1 MSRIENTGQIK
12 TGYSVKSGTNP
23 EEKVENG
30 SDFASMLTKYKKKAA
45 QDDET
50 KKAETGET
58 KNKETQP
65 EETKNRGN
73 EKQVNGRQSGEN
85 EKTAEIKAEI
95 KVTDIQDEKNSQDG
109 EKEQEQELAAAYASE
124 ACYRTFVQI
133 TAENSKT
140 PAVYNNEINGI
151 QDLAVQ
157 TTVETGMEDQ
167 TAAVSTIQQTESPHT
182 ESPHTETAVHADDLK
197 LRNRSDQTGE
207 KEKSGEAEEAGQSKQ
222 TAKMNREEEIPD
234 QKEHIS
240 GKEMTALASPGY
252 TGTVESSAGTAAK
265 PAAVDTGPADRL
277 PTAQDTLT
285 EDLGNYLDTKISEK
299 KGKLELSLEPERLG
313 KLTIRLE
320 YEKGKTEVT
329 IFSTSAKTLEI
340 LSKEAGHLAQIL
352 EEKTGHP
359 VIPISAKEE
368 KGITEL
374 EEQIKD
380 MFFGGEISFNDEV
393 YITNA
398 RHKAALEEA
407 DRSLDLVRN
416 SIEMGMPEDF
426 FSIDLMNA
434 YENLGKILGESVGE
448 DLVNE
453 IFSKFCMGK

>member
-1 MSRIENTGQIK
+1 MNRIENTGQIK

-50 KKAETGET
+50 KRAETGET
-58 KNKETQP
+58 KKKETQP
-65 EETKNRGN
+65 EETKSGENG
-73 EKQVNGRQSGEN
+73 KQVNGSQSGKN
-85 EKTAEIKAEI
+85 KKTAEIKAEI
-95 KVTDIQDEKNSQDG
+95 KVTDIQDGKNSQDG
-109 EKEQEQELAAAYASE
+109 EIEQDQELAAAYASE
-124 ACYRTFVQI
+124 TCYRSFVQI
-133 TAENSKT
+133 TAENNKM
-140 PAVYNNEINGI
+140 PAVYNNEI

-157 TTVETGMEDQ
+157 TTAESGMEDQ
-167 TAAVSTIQQTESPHT
+167 LAAVSTIQKTEA
-182 ESPHTETAVHADDLK
+182 PHTETVAHADDLK
-197 LRNRSDQTGE
+197 LQNRLAQT
-207 KEKSGEAEEAGQSKQ
+207 EAAGRTGEAGQSKR

-265 PAAVDTGPADRL
+265 PVAVDTGPADRL

-352 EEKTGHP
+352 EEKTGTP
-359 VIPISAKEE
+359 TVIYTPEQTENRQNMDQDPGHGRNGRQDQKEQRQ
-368 KGITEL
+368 K
-374 EEQIKD
+374 QD
-380 MFFGGEISFNDEV
+380 DSF
-393 YITNA
+393 A
-398 RHKAALEEA
+398 QQLR
-407 DRSLDLVRN
+407 
-416 SIEMGMPEDF
+416 
-426 FSIDLMNA
+426 
-434 YENLGKILGESVGE
+434 LGLA
-448 DLVNE
+448 
-453 IFSKFCMGK
+453 

>member
-167 TAAVSTIQQTESPHT
+167 TAAVSTIQQTESPRT
-182 ESPHTETAVHADDLK
+182 ESPHTETAVHADGLK
-197 LRNRSDQTGE
+197 LQNRLEQTGE
-207 KEKSGEAEEAGQSKQ
+207 TEDTGRTEEAGQSKQ

-352 EEKTGHP
+352 EEKTGTP
-359 VIPISAKEE
+359 TVIYTPEQTENRQNMDQDTGHGRTGRQDQKEQRQ
-368 KGITEL
+368 K
-374 EEQIKD
+374 QD
-380 MFFGGEISFNDEV
+380 DSF
-393 YITNA
+393 A
-398 RHKAALEEA
+398 QQLR
-407 DRSLDLVRN
+407 
-416 SIEMGMPEDF
+416 
-426 FSIDLMNA
+426 
-434 YENLGKILGESVGE
+434 LGLT
-448 DLVNE
+448 
-453 IFSKFCMGK
+453 

>member
-1 MSRIENTGQIK
+1 MSRIENTSQIK

-140 PAVYNNEINGI
+140 PAAYNNEINGI

-157 TTVETGMEDQ
+157 TTSETGMEDQ
-167 TAAVSTIQQTESPHT
+167 TAAVSTIQQT

-285 EDLGNYLDTKISEK
+285 EGLGNYLDTKISEK

-352 EEKTGHP
+352 EEKTGTP
-359 VIPISAKEE
+359 TVIYTPEQTENRQNMDQDTGHGRNGRQDQKEQRQ
-368 KGITEL
+368 K
-374 EEQIKD
+374 QD
-380 MFFGGEISFNDEV
+380 DSF
-393 YITNA
+393 A
-398 RHKAALEEA
+398 QQLR
-407 DRSLDLVRN
+407 
-416 SIEMGMPEDF
+416 
-426 FSIDLMNA
+426 
-434 YENLGKILGESVGE
+434 LGLT
-448 DLVNE
+448 
-453 IFSKFCMGK
+453 

>member
-1 MSRIENTGQIK
+1 MNRIENTGQIK

-85 EKTAEIKAEI
+85 VKTDEIKAEI
-95 KVTDIQDEKNSQDG
+95 KVTDIQDGKNSQDG

-240 GKEMTALASPGY
+240 GKEMTALASSSY

-352 EEKTGHP
+352 EEKTGTP
-359 VIPISAKEE
+359 TVIYTPEQTENRQNMDQDPGHGRNGRQDQKEQRQ
-368 KGITEL
+368 K
-374 EEQIKD
+374 QD
-380 MFFGGEISFNDEV
+380 DSF
-393 YITNA
+393 A
-398 RHKAALEEA
+398 QQLR
-407 DRSLDLVRN
+407 
-416 SIEMGMPEDF
+416 
-426 FSIDLMNA
+426 
-434 YENLGKILGESVGE
+434 LGLA
-448 DLVNE
+448 
-453 IFSKFCMGK
+453 

>member
-1 MSRIENTGQIK
+1 MNRIENTGQIK

-85 EKTAEIKAEI
+85 EKTDEIKAEI

-182 ESPHTETAVHADDLK
+182 ETAVHADDLK
-197 LRNRSDQTGE
+197 LRNRLDQTGE

-222 TAKMNREEEIPD
+222 TAKMNREEETPGR
-234 QKEHIS
+234 KEHIS
-240 GKEMTALASPGY
+240 GKEMTALASSGY
-252 TGTVESSAGTAAK
+252 RGTVESSAGTAEK
-265 PAAVDTGPADRL
+265 PAAADTGPADRL
-277 PTAQDTLT
+277 ATAQDTLT

-352 EEKTGHP
+352 EEKTGTP
-359 VIPISAKEE
+359 TVIYTPEQTENRQNMDQDPGHGRNGRQDQKEQRQ
-368 KGITEL
+368 K
-374 EEQIKD
+374 QD
-380 MFFGGEISFNDEV
+380 DSF
-393 YITNA
+393 A
-398 RHKAALEEA
+398 QQLR
-407 DRSLDLVRN
+407 
-416 SIEMGMPEDF
+416 
-426 FSIDLMNA
+426 
-434 YENLGKILGESVGE
+434 LGLA
-448 DLVNE
+448 
-453 IFSKFCMGK
+453 

>member
-30 SDFASMLTKYKKKAA
+30 SDFASMLTKYQKKAA

-85 EKTAEIKAEI
+85 EKTAEIKSEI

-182 ESPHTETAVHADDLK
+182 ETAVHADDLK

-234 QKEHIS
+234 QKEQIS

-352 EEKTGHP
+352 EEKTGTP
-359 VIPISAKEE
+359 TVIYTPEQTENRQNMDQDPGHGRNGRQDQKEQRQ
-368 KGITEL
+368 K
-374 EEQIKD
+374 QD
-380 MFFGGEISFNDEV
+380 DSF
-393 YITNA
+393 A
-398 RHKAALEEA
+398 QQLR
-407 DRSLDLVRN
+407 
-416 SIEMGMPEDF
+416 
-426 FSIDLMNA
+426 
-434 YENLGKILGESVGE
+434 LGLT
-448 DLVNE
+448 
-453 IFSKFCMGK
+453 

>member
-12 TGYSVKSGTNP
+12 PGYSVKAATNP
-23 EEKVENG
+23 EEKVGNG
-30 SDFASMLTKYKKKAA
+30 SDFASMLTKYQKKAA

-95 KVTDIQDEKNSQDG
+95 KVTDIQDGKNSQDG

-124 ACYRTFVQI
+124 TCYRTFVQI

-182 ESPHTETAVHADDLK
+182 ETAVHADDLK
-197 LRNRSDQTGE
+197 LRNRLAQTGE

-222 TAKMNREEEIPD
+222 TAKMNREEETPGR
-234 QKEHIS
+234 KEHIS
-240 GKEMTALASPGY
+240 GKEMTALASSGY
-252 TGTVESSAGTAAK
+252 RGTVESSTGTAEK
-265 PAAVDTGPADRL
+265 PAAADIGPADRL
-277 PTAQDTLT
+277 ATAQDTLT

-352 EEKTGHP
+352 EEKTGTP
-359 VIPISAKEE
+359 TVIYTPEQTENRQNMDQDPGHGRNGRQDQKEQRQ
-368 KGITEL
+368 K
-374 EEQIKD
+374 QD
-380 MFFGGEISFNDEV
+380 DSFV
-393 YITNA
+393 QQL
-398 RHKAALEEA
+398 R
-407 DRSLDLVRN
+407 
-416 SIEMGMPEDF
+416 
-426 FSIDLMNA
+426 
-434 YENLGKILGESVGE
+434 LGLA
-448 DLVNE
+448 
-453 IFSKFCMGK
+453 

>member
-65 EETKNRGN
+65 EETKNREN

-85 EKTAEIKAEI
+85 EKTDEIKAEI

-109 EKEQEQELAAAYASE
+109 EKEQELAAAYASE
-124 ACYRTFVQI
+124 TCYRTFVQI

-157 TTVETGMEDQ
+157 TTSEAGMEDQ
-167 TAAVSTIQQTESPHT
+167 SAAVSTIQKTEA
-182 ESPHTETAVHADDLK
+182 PHTETAVHADGLK
-197 LRNRSDQTGE
+197 LQNRLEQTGE
-207 KEKSGEAEEAGQSKQ
+207 TEDTGRTGEAGQSKQ

-277 PTAQDTLT
+277 ATAQDTLT

-352 EEKTGHP
+352 EEKTGTP
-359 VIPISAKEE
+359 TVIYTPEQTENRQNMDQDPGHGRNGRQDQKEQRQ
-368 KGITEL
+368 K
-374 EEQIKD
+374 QD
-380 MFFGGEISFNDEV
+380 DSF
-393 YITNA
+393 A
-398 RHKAALEEA
+398 QQLR
-407 DRSLDLVRN
+407 
-416 SIEMGMPEDF
+416 
-426 FSIDLMNA
+426 
-434 YENLGKILGESVGE
+434 LGLA
-448 DLVNE
+448 
-453 IFSKFCMGK
+453 

>member
-1 MSRIENTGQIK
+1 MNRIENTGQIK
-12 TGYSVKSGTNP
+12 TGYSVKSGMNP

-50 KKAETGET
+50 KRAETGET

-65 EETKNRGN
+65 EETKSGENG
-73 EKQVNGRQSGEN
+73 KQVNGSQSGKN
-85 EKTAEIKAEI
+85 KKTAEIKAEI
-95 KVTDIQDEKNSQDG
+95 KVTDIQDGKNSQDG
-109 EKEQEQELAAAYASE
+109 EIEQDQELTAAYASE
-124 ACYRTFVQI
+124 TCYRTFVQI
-133 TAENSKT
+133 TAENSKA
-140 PAVYNNEINGI
+140 PAVYNNEINEI

-182 ESPHTETAVHADDLK
+182 ETAVHADDLK
-197 LRNRSDQTGE
+197 LRNRLDQTGE

-222 TAKMNREEEIPD
+222 TAKMNREEETPGR
-234 QKEHIS
+234 KEHIS
-240 GKEMTALASPGY
+240 GKEMTALASSGY
-252 TGTVESSAGTAAK
+252 RGTVESSAGTAEK
-265 PAAVDTGPADRL
+265 PAAADTGPADRL
-277 PTAQDTLT
+277 ATAQDTLT

-352 EEKTGHP
+352 EEKTGTP
-359 VIPISAKEE
+359 TVIYTPEQTENRQNMDQDPGHGRNGRQDPKEQRQ
-368 KGITEL
+368 K
-374 EEQIKD
+374 QD
-380 MFFGGEISFNDEV
+380 DSF
-393 YITNA
+393 A
-398 RHKAALEEA
+398 QQLR
-407 DRSLDLVRN
+407 
-416 SIEMGMPEDF
+416 
-426 FSIDLMNA
+426 
-434 YENLGKILGESVGE
+434 LGLA
-448 DLVNE
+448 
-453 IFSKFCMGK
+453 

>member
-1 MSRIENTGQIK
+1 M
-12 TGYSVKSGTNP
+12 KSGTNP

-30 SDFASMLTKYKKKAA
+30 ADFASMLTKYKKKAA

-265 PAAVDTGPADRL
+265 PVAVDTGPADRL

-352 EEKTGHP
+352 EEKTGTP
-359 VIPISAKEE
+359 TVIYTPEQTENRQNMDQDPGHGRNGRQDQKEQRQ
-368 KGITEL
+368 K
-374 EEQIKD
+374 QD
-380 MFFGGEISFNDEV
+380 DSF
-393 YITNA
+393 A
-398 RHKAALEEA
+398 QQLR
-407 DRSLDLVRN
+407 
-416 SIEMGMPEDF
+416 
-426 FSIDLMNA
+426 
-434 YENLGKILGESVGE
+434 LGLT
-448 DLVNE
+448 
-453 IFSKFCMGK
+453 

>member
-95 KVTDIQDEKNSQDG
+95 KVTDIQDGKNSQDG
-109 EKEQEQELAAAYASE
+109 EKEQELAAAYASE

-252 TGTVESSAGTAAK
+252 RGTVESSAGTAAK

-277 PTAQDTLT
+277 ATAQDTLT

-352 EEKTGHP
+352 EEKTGTP
-359 VIPISAKEE
+359 TVIYTPEQTENRQNMDQDPGHGRNGRQDQKEQRQ
-368 KGITEL
+368 K
-374 EEQIKD
+374 QD
-380 MFFGGEISFNDEV
+380 DSF
-393 YITNA
+393 A
-398 RHKAALEEA
+398 QQLR
-407 DRSLDLVRN
+407 
-416 SIEMGMPEDF
+416 
-426 FSIDLMNA
+426 
-434 YENLGKILGESVGE
+434 LGLT
-448 DLVNE
+448 
-453 IFSKFCMGK
+453 

>member
-12 TGYSVKSGTNP
+12 TGYSVKSGTNS

-30 SDFASMLTKYKKKAA
+30 SDFASMLTKYQKKAA
-45 QDDET
+45 QNDET
-50 KKAETGET
+50 KKTETGET

-109 EKEQEQELAAAYASE
+109 EKEQELVAAYASE
-124 ACYRTFVQI
+124 TCYRTFVQI

-157 TTVETGMEDQ
+157 TTSETGVEDQ
-167 TAAVSTIQQTESPHT
+167 TAAVTTIQQT

-197 LRNRSDQTGE
+197 FRNRSDQTGE

-222 TAKMNREEEIPD
+222 TAKMNREEEMPGR
-234 QKEHIS
+234 KEHIS
-240 GKEMTALASPGY
+240 GKEMTALASSGY
-252 TGTVESSAGTAAK
+252 RGTVESSAGTAEK
-265 PAAVDTGPADRL
+265 PAAADTGPADRL
-277 PTAQDTLT
+277 ATAQDTLT

-352 EEKTGHP
+352 EEKTGTP
-359 VIPISAKEE
+359 TVIYTPEQTENRQNMDQDTGHGRNGRQDQKEQRQ
-368 KGITEL
+368 K
-374 EEQIKD
+374 QD
-380 MFFGGEISFNDEV
+380 DSF
-393 YITNA
+393 A
-398 RHKAALEEA
+398 QQLR
-407 DRSLDLVRN
+407 
-416 SIEMGMPEDF
+416 
-426 FSIDLMNA
+426 
-434 YENLGKILGESVGE
+434 LGLT
-448 DLVNE
+448 
-453 IFSKFCMGK
+453 

>member
-12 TGYSVKSGTNP
+12 TGYSVKSGTNS

-45 QDDET
+45 QNDET

-85 EKTAEIKAEI
+85 VKTDEIKAEI
-95 KVTDIQDEKNSQDG
+95 KVTDIQDGKNSQDG
-109 EKEQEQELAAAYASE
+109 EKEQEQELAAAYVSE

-277 PTAQDTLT
+277 TTAQDTLT

-352 EEKTGHP
+352 EEKTGTP
-359 VIPISAKEE
+359 TVIYTPEQTENRQNMDQDTGHGRNGRQDQKEQRQ
-368 KGITEL
+368 K
-374 EEQIKD
+374 QD
-380 MFFGGEISFNDEV
+380 DSF
-393 YITNA
+393 A
-398 RHKAALEEA
+398 QQLR
-407 DRSLDLVRN
+407 
-416 SIEMGMPEDF
+416 
-426 FSIDLMNA
+426 
-434 YENLGKILGESVGE
+434 LGLT
-448 DLVNE
+448 
-453 IFSKFCMGK
+453 

>member
-85 EKTAEIKAEI
+85 EKTDEIKAEI

-234 QKEHIS
+234 QKEHLS
-240 GKEMTALASPGY
+240 GKEMTALASSGY

-352 EEKTGHP
+352 EEKTGTP
-359 VIPISAKEE
+359 TVIYTPEQTENRQNMDQDPGHGRNGRQDQKEQRQ
-368 KGITEL
+368 K
-374 EEQIKD
+374 QD
-380 MFFGGEISFNDEV
+380 DSF
-393 YITNA
+393 A
-398 RHKAALEEA
+398 QQLR
-407 DRSLDLVRN
+407 
-416 SIEMGMPEDF
+416 
-426 FSIDLMNA
+426 
-434 YENLGKILGESVGE
+434 LGLA
-448 DLVNE
+448 
-453 IFSKFCMGK
+453 

>member
-12 TGYSVKSGTNP
+12 TGYSVKSGTNS

-30 SDFASMLTKYKKKAA
+30 SDFASMLTKYQKKAA
-45 QDDET
+45 QNDET

-85 EKTAEIKAEI
+85 VKTDEIKAEI
-95 KVTDIQDEKNSQDG
+95 KVTDIQDGKNSQDG
-109 EKEQEQELAAAYASE
+109 EKEQEQELAAAYVSE

-182 ESPHTETAVHADDLK
+182 DPHTETAVHADDLK

-352 EEKTGHP
+352 EEKTGTP
-359 VIPISAKEE
+359 TVIYTPEQTENRQNMDQDTGHGRNGRQDQKEQRQ
-368 KGITEL
+368 K
-374 EEQIKD
+374 QD
-380 MFFGGEISFNDEV
+380 DSF
-393 YITNA
+393 A
-398 RHKAALEEA
+398 QQLR
-407 DRSLDLVRN
+407 
-416 SIEMGMPEDF
+416 
-426 FSIDLMNA
+426 
-434 YENLGKILGESVGE
+434 LGLT
-448 DLVNE
+448 
-453 IFSKFCMGK
+453 

>member
-1 MSRIENTGQIK
+1 MNRIENTGQIK
-12 TGYSVKSGTNP
+12 TGYSVKSGTNS
-23 EEKVENG
+23 EEKVGNG

-65 EETKNRGN
+65 EETKNREN

-85 EKTAEIKAEI
+85 EKTDEIKAEI

-157 TTVETGMEDQ
+157 TTSETGMEDQ
-167 TAAVSTIQQTESPHT
+167 TAAVTTIQQT

-352 EEKTGHP
+352 EEKTGTP
-359 VIPISAKEE
+359 TVIYTPEQTENRQNMDQDPGHGRNGRQDQKEQRQ
-368 KGITEL
+368 K
-374 EEQIKD
+374 QD
-380 MFFGGEISFNDEV
+380 DSF
-393 YITNA
+393 A
-398 RHKAALEEA
+398 QQLR
-407 DRSLDLVRN
+407 
-416 SIEMGMPEDF
+416 
-426 FSIDLMNA
+426 
-434 YENLGKILGESVGE
+434 LGLA
-448 DLVNE
+448 
-453 IFSKFCMGK
+453 

>member
-95 KVTDIQDEKNSQDG
+95 KVTDIQDGKNSQDG
-109 EKEQEQELAAAYASE
+109 EKEQELAAAYASE

-222 TAKMNREEEIPD
+222 TAKMNREEEMPD

-352 EEKTGHP
+352 EEKTGTP
-359 VIPISAKEE
+359 TVIYTPEQTENRQNMDQDTGHGRNGRQDQKEQRQ
-368 KGITEL
+368 K
-374 EEQIKD
+374 QD
-380 MFFGGEISFNDEV
+380 DSF
-393 YITNA
+393 A
-398 RHKAALEEA
+398 QQLR
-407 DRSLDLVRN
+407 
-416 SIEMGMPEDF
+416 
-426 FSIDLMNA
+426 
-434 YENLGKILGESVGE
+434 LGLT
-448 DLVNE
+448 
-453 IFSKFCMGK
+453 

>member
-12 TGYSVKSGTNP
+12 PGYSVKAATNS
-23 EEKVENG
+23 EEKVGNG

-73 EKQVNGRQSGEN
+73 EKQVNDRQSEEN

-109 EKEQEQELAAAYASE
+109 EKGQELAAAYASE
-124 ACYRTFVQI
+124 TCYRTFVQI

-157 TTVETGMEDQ
+157 TTSETGMEDQ

-182 ESPHTETAVHADDLK
+182 ETAVHADGLK
-197 LRNRSDQTGE
+197 LQNRLEQTGE
-207 KEKSGEAEEAGQSKQ
+207 TEDTGRTEEAGQSKQ
-222 TAKMNREEEIPD
+222 TAKMNREEEMPD
-234 QKEHIS
+234 RKEHIS
-240 GKEMTALASPGY
+240 GKEMTALASSGY
-252 TGTVESSAGTAAK
+252 RGTVESSAGTAEK
-265 PAAVDTGPADRL
+265 PAAADTGPADRL
-277 PTAQDTLT
+277 ATAQDTLT

-352 EEKTGHP
+352 EEKTGNP
-359 VIPISAKEE
+359 TVIYTPDQ
-368 KGITEL
+368 TENRQNMDQDTGQGRNDRQ
-374 EEQIKD
+374 EHREQRQKQD
-380 MFFGGEISFNDEV
+380 DSF
-393 YITNA
+393 A
-398 RHKAALEEA
+398 QQLR
-407 DRSLDLVRN
+407 
-416 SIEMGMPEDF
+416 
-426 FSIDLMNA
+426 
-434 YENLGKILGESVGE
+434 LGLA
-448 DLVNE
+448 
-453 IFSKFCMGK
+453 

>member
-157 TTVETGMEDQ
+157 TTSETGVEDQ
-167 TAAVSTIQQTESPHT
+167 TAAVTTIQQT

-352 EEKTGHP
+352 EEKTGTP
-359 VIPISAKEE
+359 TVIYTPEQTENRQNMDQDPGHGRNGRQDQKEQRQ
-368 KGITEL
+368 K
-374 EEQIKD
+374 QD
-380 MFFGGEISFNDEV
+380 DSF
-393 YITNA
+393 A
-398 RHKAALEEA
+398 QQLR
-407 DRSLDLVRN
+407 
-416 SIEMGMPEDF
+416 
-426 FSIDLMNA
+426 
-434 YENLGKILGESVGE
+434 LGLA
-448 DLVNE
+448 
-453 IFSKFCMGK
+453 

>member
-65 EETKNRGN
+65 EETKNSGN

-157 TTVETGMEDQ
+157 TTSETGMEDQ
-167 TAAVSTIQQTESPHT
+167 TAAVSTIQQTESPHS
-182 ESPHTETAVHADDLK
+182 EIAVHADGLK

-352 EEKTGHP
+352 EEKTGTP
-359 VIPISAKEE
+359 TVIYTPEQTENRQNMDQDPGHGRNGRQDQKEQRQ
-368 KGITEL
+368 K
-374 EEQIKD
+374 QD
-380 MFFGGEISFNDEV
+380 DSF
-393 YITNA
+393 A
-398 RHKAALEEA
+398 QQLR
-407 DRSLDLVRN
+407 
-416 SIEMGMPEDF
+416 
-426 FSIDLMNA
+426 
-434 YENLGKILGESVGE
+434 LGLA
-448 DLVNE
+448 
-453 IFSKFCMGK
+453 

>member
-157 TTVETGMEDQ
+157 TTVETGMEDKS
-167 TAAVSTIQQTESPHT
+167 AAVSTIQQT

-352 EEKTGHP
+352 EEKTGTP
-359 VIPISAKEE
+359 TVIYTPEQTENRQNMDQDPGHGRNGRQDQKEQRQ
-368 KGITEL
+368 K
-374 EEQIKD
+374 QD
-380 MFFGGEISFNDEV
+380 DSF
-393 YITNA
+393 A
-398 RHKAALEEA
+398 QQLR
-407 DRSLDLVRN
+407 
-416 SIEMGMPEDF
+416 
-426 FSIDLMNA
+426 
-434 YENLGKILGESVGE
+434 LGLT
-448 DLVNE
+448 
-453 IFSKFCMGK
+453 

>member
-30 SDFASMLTKYKKKAA
+30 SDFASMLTKYQKKAA

-197 LRNRSDQTGE
+197 LRNRLDQTGE

-352 EEKTGHP
+352 EEKTGTP
-359 VIPISAKEE
+359 TVIYTPEQTENRQNMDQDPGHGRNGRQDQKEQRQ
-368 KGITEL
+368 K
-374 EEQIKD
+374 QD
-380 MFFGGEISFNDEV
+380 DSF
-393 YITNA
+393 A
-398 RHKAALEEA
+398 QQLR
-407 DRSLDLVRN
+407 
-416 SIEMGMPEDF
+416 
-426 FSIDLMNA
+426 
-434 YENLGKILGESVGE
+434 LGLA
-448 DLVNE
+448 
-453 IFSKFCMGK
+453 

>member
-1 MSRIENTGQIK
+1 MNRIENTGQIK

-50 KKAETGET
+50 KRAETGET
-58 KNKETQP
+58 KKKETQP
-65 EETKNRGN
+65 EETKSGENG
-73 EKQVNGRQSGEN
+73 KQVNGSQSGKN
-85 EKTAEIKAEI
+85 KKTAEIKAEI
-95 KVTDIQDEKNSQDG
+95 KVTDIQDGKNSQDG
-109 EKEQEQELAAAYASE
+109 EIEQDQELAAAYASE
-124 ACYRTFVQI
+124 TCYRSFVQI
-133 TAENSKT
+133 TTENNKM
-140 PAVYNNEINGI
+140 PAVYNNEI

-157 TTVETGMEDQ
+157 ITAEAGMEDQ
-167 TAAVSTIQQTESPHT
+167 SAAVSTIQKNEA
-182 ESPHTETAVHADDLK
+182 PHTETVAHADDLK
-197 LRNRSDQTGE
+197 LQNRLAQT
-207 KEKSGEAEEAGQSKQ
+207 EAAGRTGEAGQSKR

-265 PAAVDTGPADRL
+265 PTAVDAGPADRL
-277 PTAQDTLT
+277 ATAQDTLT

-352 EEKTGHP
+352 EEKTGTP
-359 VIPISAKEE
+359 TVIYTPEQTENRQNMDQDPGHSRNGRQDQKEQRQ
-368 KGITEL
+368 K
-374 EEQIKD
+374 QD
-380 MFFGGEISFNDEV
+380 DSF
-393 YITNA
+393 A
-398 RHKAALEEA
+398 QQLR
-407 DRSLDLVRN
+407 
-416 SIEMGMPEDF
+416 
-426 FSIDLMNA
+426 
-434 YENLGKILGESVGE
+434 LGLA
-448 DLVNE
+448 
-453 IFSKFCMGK
+453 

>member
-1 MSRIENTGQIK
+1 MNRIENAGQVK
-12 TGYSVKSGTNP
+12 TGYSVKSGTNS
-23 EEKVENG
+23 EEKVGNG

-109 EKEQEQELAAAYASE
+109 EKEQELVAAYASE
-124 ACYRTFVQI
+124 TCYRTFVQI

-157 TTVETGMEDQ
+157 TTSETGMEDQ
-167 TAAVSTIQQTESPHT
+167 TAAVTTIQQT

-197 LRNRSDQTGE
+197 RRNRSDQTGE

-234 QKEHIS
+234 QKEHLS
-240 GKEMTALASPGY
+240 GKEMTALASSGY

-277 PTAQDTLT
+277 ATAQDTLT

-352 EEKTGHP
+352 EEKTGTP
-359 VIPISAKEE
+359 TVIYTPEQTENRQNMDQDTGHGRNGRQDQKEQRQ
-368 KGITEL
+368 K
-374 EEQIKD
+374 QD
-380 MFFGGEISFNDEV
+380 DSF
-393 YITNA
+393 A
-398 RHKAALEEA
+398 QQLR
-407 DRSLDLVRN
+407 
-416 SIEMGMPEDF
+416 
-426 FSIDLMNA
+426 
-434 YENLGKILGESVGE
+434 LGLA
-448 DLVNE
+448 
-453 IFSKFCMGK
+453 

>member
-1 MSRIENTGQIK
+1 MNRIENTGQIK

-50 KKAETGET
+50 KRAETGET

-65 EETKNRGN
+65 EETKSGENG
-73 EKQVNGRQSGEN
+73 KQVNGSQSGKN
-85 EKTAEIKAEI
+85 KKTAEIKAEI
-95 KVTDIQDEKNSQDG
+95 KVTDIQDGKNSQDG
-109 EKEQEQELAAAYASE
+109 ETEQDQELAAAYASE
-124 ACYRTFVQI
+124 TCYRSFVQI
-133 TAENSKT
+133 TAENNKM
-140 PAVYNNEINGI
+140 PAVYNNEI

-157 TTVETGMEDQ
+157 TTAESGMEDQ
-167 TAAVSTIQQTESPHT
+167 LAAVSTIQKTEA
-182 ESPHTETAVHADDLK
+182 PHTETVAHADDLK
-197 LRNRSDQTGE
+197 LQNRLAQT
-207 KEKSGEAEEAGQSKQ
+207 EAAGRTGEAGQSKR

-240 GKEMTALASPGY
+240 GKEMTALASSSY

-265 PAAVDTGPADRL
+265 PTAVDAGSADRL
-277 PTAQDTLT
+277 ATAQDTLT

-352 EEKTGHP
+352 EEKTGTP
-359 VIPISAKEE
+359 TVIYTPEQTENRQNMDQDPGHSRNGRQDQKEQRQ
-368 KGITEL
+368 K
-374 EEQIKD
+374 QD
-380 MFFGGEISFNDEV
+380 DSF
-393 YITNA
+393 A
-398 RHKAALEEA
+398 QQLR
-407 DRSLDLVRN
+407 
-416 SIEMGMPEDF
+416 
-426 FSIDLMNA
+426 
-434 YENLGKILGESVGE
+434 LGLA
-448 DLVNE
+448 
-453 IFSKFCMGK
+453 

>member
-1 MSRIENTGQIK
+1 MNRIENTGQIK

-30 SDFASMLTKYKKKAA
+30 ADFASMLTKYKKKAA

-50 KKAETGET
+50 KRAETGET

-65 EETKNRGN
+65 EETK
-73 EKQVNGRQSGEN
+73 SGEN
-85 EKTAEIKAEI
+85 GKQVSGSQSGKNKKTAEI
-95 KVTDIQDEKNSQDG
+95 KVTDIQDGKNSQDG
-109 EKEQEQELAAAYASE
+109 EIEQDQELAAAYASE
-124 ACYRTFVQI
+124 TCYRSFVQI
-133 TAENSKT
+133 TTENNKM
-140 PAVYNNEINGI
+140 PAVYNNEI

-157 TTVETGMEDQ
+157 ITAEAGMEDQ
-167 TAAVSTIQQTESPHT
+167 SAAVSTIQKNEA
-182 ESPHTETAVHADDLK
+182 PHTETVAHADDLK
-197 LRNRSDQTGE
+197 LQNRLAQT
-207 KEKSGEAEEAGQSKQ
+207 EAAGRTGEAGQSKR

-240 GKEMTALASPGY
+240 GKEMTALASSSY

-265 PAAVDTGPADRL
+265 PTAVDAGPADRL
-277 PTAQDTLT
+277 ATAQDTLT

-352 EEKTGHP
+352 EEKTGTP
-359 VIPISAKEE
+359 TVIYTPEQTENRQNMDQDTGHGRNGRQDQKEQRQ
-368 KGITEL
+368 K
-374 EEQIKD
+374 QD
-380 MFFGGEISFNDEV
+380 DSF
-393 YITNA
+393 A
-398 RHKAALEEA
+398 QQLR
-407 DRSLDLVRN
+407 
-416 SIEMGMPEDF
+416 
-426 FSIDLMNA
+426 
-434 YENLGKILGESVGE
+434 LGLA
-448 DLVNE
+448 
-453 IFSKFCMGK
+453 

>member
-1 MSRIENTGQIK
+1 MSRIENTSQIK

-352 EEKTGHP
+352 EEKTGTP
-359 VIPISAKEE
+359 TVIYTPEQTENRQNMDQDPGHGRNGRQDQKEQRQ
-368 KGITEL
+368 K
-374 EEQIKD
+374 QD
-380 MFFGGEISFNDEV
+380 DSF
-393 YITNA
+393 A
-398 RHKAALEEA
+398 QQLR
-407 DRSLDLVRN
+407 
-416 SIEMGMPEDF
+416 
-426 FSIDLMNA
+426 
-434 YENLGKILGESVGE
+434 LGLT
-448 DLVNE
+448 
-453 IFSKFCMGK
+453 

>member
-12 TGYSVKSGTNP
+12 PGYSVKAATNS
-23 EEKVENG
+23 EEKVGNG

-65 EETKNRGN
+65 EETKNRRN

-85 EKTAEIKAEI
+85 VKTDEIKAEI

-109 EKEQEQELAAAYASE
+109 EKGQELAAAYASE
-124 ACYRTFVQI
+124 TCYRTFVQI

-157 TTVETGMEDQ
+157 TTSETGMEDQ

-182 ESPHTETAVHADDLK
+182 ETAVHADGLK
-197 LRNRSDQTGE
+197 LQNRLEQTGE
-207 KEKSGEAEEAGQSKQ
+207 TEDTGRTEEAGQSKQ
-222 TAKMNREEEIPD
+222 TAKMNREEEMPD
-234 QKEHIS
+234 RKEHIS
-240 GKEMTALASPGY
+240 GKEMTALASSGY
-252 TGTVESSAGTAAK
+252 IGTVESSAGTAAK

-352 EEKTGHP
+352 EEKTGTP
-359 VIPISAKEE
+359 TVIYTPEQTENRQNMDQDTGHGRNGRQGPKEQRQ
-368 KGITEL
+368 K
-374 EEQIKD
+374 QD
-380 MFFGGEISFNDEV
+380 DSF
-393 YITNA
+393 A
-398 RHKAALEEA
+398 QQLR
-407 DRSLDLVRN
+407 
-416 SIEMGMPEDF
+416 
-426 FSIDLMNA
+426 
-434 YENLGKILGESVGE
+434 LGLA
-448 DLVNE
+448 
-453 IFSKFCMGK
+453 

>member
-124 ACYRTFVQI
+124 TCYRTFVQI
-133 TAENSKT
+133 TAENSKM
-140 PAVYNNEINGI
+140 PAAYNNEINGI

-157 TTVETGMEDQ
+157 TTVETGMEDKS
-167 TAAVSTIQQTESPHT
+167 AAVSTIQQT

-352 EEKTGHP
+352 EEKTGTP
-359 VIPISAKEE
+359 TVIYTPEQTENRQNMDQDPGHGRNGRQDQKEQRQ
-368 KGITEL
+368 K
-374 EEQIKD
+374 QD
-380 MFFGGEISFNDEV
+380 DSF
-393 YITNA
+393 A
-398 RHKAALEEA
+398 QQLR
-407 DRSLDLVRN
+407 
-416 SIEMGMPEDF
+416 
-426 FSIDLMNA
+426 
-434 YENLGKILGESVGE
+434 LGLT
-448 DLVNE
+448 
-453 IFSKFCMGK
+453 

>member
-12 TGYSVKSGTNP
+12 TGYSVKSGTNS

-30 SDFASMLTKYKKKAA
+30 SDFASMLTKYQKKAA
-45 QDDET
+45 QNDET

-85 EKTAEIKAEI
+85 VKTDEIKAEI
-95 KVTDIQDEKNSQDG
+95 KVTDIQDGKNSQDG
-109 EKEQEQELAAAYASE
+109 EKEQEQELAAAYVSE

-167 TAAVSTIQQTESPHT
+167 TAAVSTIQQTESPHTESPHT

-352 EEKTGHP
+352 EEKTGTP
-359 VIPISAKEE
+359 TVIYTPEQTENRQNMDQDTGHGRNGRQDQKEQRQ
-368 KGITEL
+368 K
-374 EEQIKD
+374 QD
-380 MFFGGEISFNDEV
+380 DSF
-393 YITNA
+393 A
-398 RHKAALEEA
+398 QQLR
-407 DRSLDLVRN
+407 
-416 SIEMGMPEDF
+416 
-426 FSIDLMNA
+426 
-434 YENLGKILGESVGE
+434 LGLT
-448 DLVNE
+448 
-453 IFSKFCMGK
+453 

>member
-12 TGYSVKSGTNP
+12 PGYSVKAATNS
-23 EEKVENG
+23 EEKVGNG
-30 SDFASMLTKYKKKAA
+30 SDFASMLTKYQKKAA

-124 ACYRTFVQI
+124 TCYRTFVQI

-182 ESPHTETAVHADDLK
+182 ETAVHADDLK
-197 LRNRSDQTGE
+197 LRNRLDQTGE

-222 TAKMNREEEIPD
+222 TAKMNREEETPGR
-234 QKEHIS
+234 KEHIS
-240 GKEMTALASPGY
+240 GKEMTALASSGY
-252 TGTVESSAGTAAK
+252 RGTVESSAGTAEK
-265 PAAVDTGPADRL
+265 PAAADIGPADRL
-277 PTAQDTLT
+277 ATAQDTLT

-352 EEKTGHP
+352 EEKTGTP
-359 VIPISAKEE
+359 TVIYTPEQTENRQNMDRDPGHGRNGRQDQKEQRQ
-368 KGITEL
+368 K
-374 EEQIKD
+374 QD
-380 MFFGGEISFNDEV
+380 DSFV
-393 YITNA
+393 QQL
-398 RHKAALEEA
+398 R
-407 DRSLDLVRN
+407 
-416 SIEMGMPEDF
+416 
-426 FSIDLMNA
+426 
-434 YENLGKILGESVGE
+434 LGLA
-448 DLVNE
+448 
-453 IFSKFCMGK
+453 

>member
-1 MSRIENTGQIK
+1 MNRIENAGQVK
-12 TGYSVKSGTNP
+12 TGYSVKSGTNS
-23 EEKVENG
+23 EEKVGNG

-65 EETKNRGN
+65 EETKNREN

-85 EKTAEIKAEI
+85 EKTDEIKAEI

-124 ACYRTFVQI
+124 TCYRTFVQI

-182 ESPHTETAVHADDLK
+182 ETAVHADDLK
-197 LRNRSDQTGE
+197 LRNRLDQTGE

-222 TAKMNREEEIPD
+222 TAKMNREEETPGR
-234 QKEHIS
+234 KEHIS
-240 GKEMTALASPGY
+240 GKEMTALASSGY
-252 TGTVESSAGTAAK
+252 RGTVESSAGTAEK
-265 PAAVDTGPADRL
+265 PAATDIGPADRL
-277 PTAQDTLT
+277 ATAQDTLT

-352 EEKTGHP
+352 EEKTGTP
-359 VIPISAKEE
+359 TVIYTPEQTENRQNMDQDPGHGRNGRQDQKEQRQ
-368 KGITEL
+368 K
-374 EEQIKD
+374 QD
-380 MFFGGEISFNDEV
+380 DSFV
-393 YITNA
+393 QQL
-398 RHKAALEEA
+398 R
-407 DRSLDLVRN
+407 
-416 SIEMGMPEDF
+416 
-426 FSIDLMNA
+426 
-434 YENLGKILGESVGE
+434 LGLA
-448 DLVNE
+448 
-453 IFSKFCMGK
+453 

>member
-12 TGYSVKSGTNP
+12 TGYSVKSGTNS

-30 SDFASMLTKYKKKAA
+30 SDFASMLTKYQKKAA
-45 QDDET
+45 QNDET

-85 EKTAEIKAEI
+85 VKTDEIKAEI
-95 KVTDIQDEKNSQDG
+95 KVTDIQDGKNSQDG
-109 EKEQEQELAAAYASE
+109 EKEQEQELAAAYVSE

-182 ESPHTETAVHADDLK
+182 ESPHTETSVHADDLK

-352 EEKTGHP
+352 EEKTGTP
-359 VIPISAKEE
+359 TVIYTPEQTENRQNMDQDTGHGRNGRQDQKEQRQ
-368 KGITEL
+368 K
-374 EEQIKD
+374 QD
-380 MFFGGEISFNDEV
+380 DSF
-393 YITNA
+393 A
-398 RHKAALEEA
+398 QQLR
-407 DRSLDLVRN
+407 
-416 SIEMGMPEDF
+416 
-426 FSIDLMNA
+426 
-434 YENLGKILGESVGE
+434 LGLA
-448 DLVNE
+448 
-453 IFSKFCMGK
+453 

>member
-1 MSRIENTGQIK
+1 MNRIENTGQIK
-12 TGYSVKSGTNP
+12 TGYSVKSGTNS
-23 EEKVENG
+23 EEKVGNG

-85 EKTAEIKAEI
+85 VKTDEIKAEI

-109 EKEQEQELAAAYASE
+109 EKEQEQELAVAYASE
-124 ACYRTFVQI
+124 TCYRTFVQI

-157 TTVETGMEDQ
+157 TTSEAGMEDQ
-167 TAAVSTIQQTESPHT
+167 SAAVSTIQQTEA
-182 ESPHTETAVHADDLK
+182 PHTETAVHADGLK
-197 LRNRSDQTGE
+197 LQNRLEQTGE
-207 KEKSGEAEEAGQSKQ
+207 TEDTGRTGEAGQSKQ
-222 TAKMNREEEIPD
+222 TAKMNREEEMPD

-352 EEKTGHP
+352 EEKTGTP
-359 VIPISAKEE
+359 TVIYTPEQTENRQNMDQDPGHGRNGRQDQKEQRQ
-368 KGITEL
+368 K
-374 EEQIKD
+374 QD
-380 MFFGGEISFNDEV
+380 DSF
-393 YITNA
+393 A
-398 RHKAALEEA
+398 QQLR
-407 DRSLDLVRN
+407 
-416 SIEMGMPEDF
+416 
-426 FSIDLMNA
+426 
-434 YENLGKILGESVGE
+434 LGLA
-448 DLVNE
+448 
-453 IFSKFCMGK
+453 

>member
-30 SDFASMLTKYKKKAA
+30 SDFASMLTKYQKKAA

-124 ACYRTFVQI
+124 TCYRTFVQI

-140 PAVYNNEINGI
+140 SAVYNNEINGI

-167 TAAVSTIQQTESPHT
+167 TAAVSTIQQT

-222 TAKMNREEEIPD
+222 TAKMNREEETPGR
-234 QKEHIS
+234 KEHIS
-240 GKEMTALASPGY
+240 GKEMTALASSGY
-252 TGTVESSAGTAAK
+252 RGTVESSAGTAEK
-265 PAAVDTGPADRL
+265 PAAADIGPADRL
-277 PTAQDTLT
+277 ATAQDTLT

-352 EEKTGHP
+352 EEKTGTP
-359 VIPISAKEE
+359 TVIYTPEQTENRQNMDQDPGHGRNGRQDQKEQRQ
-368 KGITEL
+368 K
-374 EEQIKD
+374 QD
-380 MFFGGEISFNDEV
+380 DSFV
-393 YITNA
+393 QQL
-398 RHKAALEEA
+398 R
-407 DRSLDLVRN
+407 
-416 SIEMGMPEDF
+416 
-426 FSIDLMNA
+426 
-434 YENLGKILGESVGE
+434 LGLA
-448 DLVNE
+448 
-453 IFSKFCMGK
+453 

>member
-1 MSRIENTGQIK
+1 MSRIENTSQIK

-234 QKEHIS
+234 QKEHLS

-352 EEKTGHP
+352 EEKTGTP
-359 VIPISAKEE
+359 TVIYTPEQTENRQNMDQDTGHGRNGRQDQKEQRQ
-368 KGITEL
+368 K
-374 EEQIKD
+374 QD
-380 MFFGGEISFNDEV
+380 DSF
-393 YITNA
+393 A
-398 RHKAALEEA
+398 QQLR
-407 DRSLDLVRN
+407 
-416 SIEMGMPEDF
+416 
-426 FSIDLMNA
+426 
-434 YENLGKILGESVGE
+434 LGLT
-448 DLVNE
+448 
-453 IFSKFCMGK
+453 

>member
-12 TGYSVKSGTNP
+12 PGYSVKAATNS
-23 EEKVENG
+23 EEKVGNG

-133 TAENSKT
+133 TAENSKM
-140 PAVYNNEINGI
+140 PAAYNNEINGI

-157 TTVETGMEDQ
+157 TTSETGMEDQ

-222 TAKMNREEEIPD
+222 TAKMNREEEMPD
-234 QKEHIS
+234 RKEHIS
-240 GKEMTALASPGY
+240 GKEMTALASSGY
-252 TGTVESSAGTAAK
+252 RGTVESSAGTAAK

-352 EEKTGHP
+352 EEKTGTP
-359 VIPISAKEE
+359 TVIYTPEQTENRQNMDQDTGHGRNGRQDQKEQRQ
-368 KGITEL
+368 K
-374 EEQIKD
+374 QD
-380 MFFGGEISFNDEV
+380 DSF
-393 YITNA
+393 A
-398 RHKAALEEA
+398 QQLR
-407 DRSLDLVRN
+407 
-416 SIEMGMPEDF
+416 
-426 FSIDLMNA
+426 
-434 YENLGKILGESVGE
+434 LGLT
-448 DLVNE
+448 
-453 IFSKFCMGK
+453 

>member
-30 SDFASMLTKYKKKAA
+30 SDFASMLTKYQKKAA
-45 QDDET
+45 QNDET

-85 EKTAEIKAEI
+85 VKTDEIKAEI
-95 KVTDIQDEKNSQDG
+95 KVTDIQDGKNSQDG
-109 EKEQEQELAAAYASE
+109 EQEQEQELAAAYVSE

-234 QKEHIS
+234 QKEHLS
-240 GKEMTALASPGY
+240 GKEMTALASSGY

-277 PTAQDTLT
+277 ATAQDTLT

-320 YEKGKTEVT
+320 YEKGKTGVT

-352 EEKTGHP
+352 EEKTGTP
-359 VIPISAKEE
+359 TVIYTPEQTENRQNMDQDPGHGRNGRQDQKEQRQ
-368 KGITEL
+368 K
-374 EEQIKD
+374 QD
-380 MFFGGEISFNDEV
+380 DSF
-393 YITNA
+393 A
-398 RHKAALEEA
+398 QQLR
-407 DRSLDLVRN
+407 
-416 SIEMGMPEDF
+416 
-426 FSIDLMNA
+426 
-434 YENLGKILGESVGE
+434 LGLT
-448 DLVNE
+448 
-453 IFSKFCMGK
+453 